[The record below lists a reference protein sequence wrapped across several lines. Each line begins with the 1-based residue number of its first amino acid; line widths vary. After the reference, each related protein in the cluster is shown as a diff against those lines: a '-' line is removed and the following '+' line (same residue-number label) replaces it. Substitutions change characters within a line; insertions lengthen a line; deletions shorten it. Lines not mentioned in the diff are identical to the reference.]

1 MSCAFDIVPVET
13 AAQLDDVRRLFQEY
27 WESFKF
33 CYCFQNFGAELAGLP
48 GSYVPPAGRLAM
60 ALVGSEAA
68 GCAALRA
75 IDAERCEAKRL
86 YVRPKFRT
94 LGIGRALLDW
104 VIAEARTIGY
114 RELLGDTMPV
124 MERALARYDR
134 LCLR

>member
-1 MSCAFDIVPVET
+1 MFE
-13 AAQLDDVRRLFQEY
+13 R
-27 WESFKF
+27 
-33 CYCFQNFGAELAGLP
+33 
-48 GSYVPPAGRLAM
+48 

-68 GCAALRA
+68 GCAAFRA